1 MVVNVLCRP
10 LARRRGVLHRILTR
24 RRLIQFWR
32 CLMRSLRASGL
43 YRGRHM
49 DLLAMWLGTDMEAVT
64 RRAATTVYGA
74 VRQVHPRRPILAKFI
89 TRLQLFNVRV
99 LVLTPEVRTVR
110 QCVYQELVVLQLT
123 RDRVVQGGKWFLG
136 STALVRAAFC
146 FDVLRAVL
154 LTSGTHQTLI
164 HHEFRPWIERQTFL
178 PCQLQLLFQRH
189 CSLIP
194 R

>member
-32 CLMRSLRASGL
+32 CFMRSLRASGL

-74 VRQVHPRRPILAKFI
+74 VRQVHPRRPILARFI
-89 TRLQLFNVRV
+89 TRLQLCNVRV
-99 LVLTPEVRTVR
+99 LVLTPEVRTIQ
-110 QCVYQELVVLQLT
+110 QCLYHELVMLQLA

-136 STALVRAAFC
+136 PT
-146 FDVLRAVL
+146 
-154 LTSGTHQTLI
+154 
-164 HHEFRPWIERQTFL
+164 PWRGRRFVSM
-178 PCQLQLLFQRH
+178 C
-189 CSLIP
+189 
-194 R
+194 